1 MECGKRRKL
10 AALTIA
16 NPVTGAPWFRTLC
29 RACFRRLYDARKIPK
44 KA

>member
-1 MECGKRRKL
+1 VTGPCQECGKRRKL
-10 AALTIA
+10 DWIIHCEPRAI
-16 NPVTGAPWFRTLC
+16 C